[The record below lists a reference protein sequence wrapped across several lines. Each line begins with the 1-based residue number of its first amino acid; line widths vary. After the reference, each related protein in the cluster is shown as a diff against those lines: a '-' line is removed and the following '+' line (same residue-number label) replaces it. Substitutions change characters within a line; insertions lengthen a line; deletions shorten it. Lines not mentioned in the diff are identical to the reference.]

1 MTSKTLCSQ
10 LLMVRLETF
19 SIKHFKKLVLVFA
32 LISFGFNGYA
42 QPDGEK
48 LFKANCSSCHRA
60 TDEKLIGP
68 GLKGAVAR
76 WGNDMGRLTKWVQNS
91 QAVIKSG
98 DAYANKLFAEYNQS
112 VMPNQTVNADEVKAI
127 FDYVESY
134 VPPVATAGGP
144 TGATGE
150 AGAPKET
157 NWTYIWIG
165 LGTFFVILI
174 IILAPVRRNLANSAK
189 AKQGKPINP
198 DATFWE
204 ETKEWIYSHK
214 KPVMLLGFLVFLM
227 LFVLGWNALS
237 GIGVYEGYAPE
248 QPIKF
253 SHKIHAGDN
262 KINCQY
268 CHTGVEKSKHA
279 NIPSANV
286 CMNCHKYIQEGPTTG
301 KGEIAKIYAAL
312 DYNPSTGVYGP
323 NTKPIKWIRVHNL
336 PDLAY
341 FNHSQHVKVGGVEC
355 KTCHG
360 AVETMDVVEQFSP
373 LTMGWC
379 VNCHRETE
387 VKADSNMYYT
397 DLKAKFNA
405 IHPGEKFTVE
415 QIGGLECGKCHY

>member
-1 MTSKTLCSQ
+1 MD
-10 LLMVRLETF
+10 RLKTF
-19 SIKHFKKLVLVFA
+19 SVKHFKKLVLVFA

-48 LFKANCSSCHRA
+48 LFKANCSSCHKA
-60 TDEKLIGP
+60 TDQKLVGP
-68 GLKGAVAR
+68 GLKGARDR
-76 WGNDMGRLTKWVQNS
+76 WGNDDAKLIKWVQNS
-91 QAVIKSG
+91 QAYLKTG
-98 DAYANKLFAEYNQS
+98 DSYANNLFKEYNQS
-112 VMPNQTVNADEVKAI
+112 IMPNQTVSTDEVVAI
-127 FDYVESY
+127 LDYIDSY
-134 VPPVATAGGP
+134 VDPTPPPPTADAGVANTANK
-144 TGATGE
+144 E
-150 AGAPKET
+150 ET

-165 LGTFFVILI
+165 LGLFFVILI
-174 IILAPVRRNLANSAK
+174 IILAPVRRNLANSAQ
-189 AKQGKPINP
+189 AKQGKVYNP
-198 DATFWE
+198 DATFWS
-204 ETKEWIYSHK
+204 ETKAWIYSHK

-227 LFVLGWNALS
+227 LFVVGWNALS
-237 GIGVYEGYAPE
+237 GIGVYEGYQPE

-253 SHKIHAGDN
+253 SHKIHAGEN

-268 CHTGVEKSKHA
+268 CHTGVEKSRHA

-312 DYNPSTGVYGP
+312 DYNPEKGTYGP
-323 NTKPIKWIRVHNL
+323 NPKPIKWIRIHNL

-355 KTCHG
+355 KECHG
-360 AVETMDVVEQFSP
+360 PIETMDVVQQFSP

-387 VKADSNMYYT
+387 VKADSTNLYYT

-405 IHPGEKFTVE
+405 VHPGEKFTVE